1 LIFPLGFIDFPRE
14 RAVDA
19 PKACLGREILIY
31 SFEDFELDPDQ
42 RELRR
47 GPAIVS
53 VEPQVFD
60 LLLHLVRN
68 RERVVSKE
76 DLRVAVWEGR
86 IVSESTLGSRINAAR
101 SVVGD
106 NGEDQRLIRTL
117 PRKGFRFVGPVA
129 EKQELAAPIETKA
142 VPAALRSPEQPKGDR
157 PGETLSL
164 PAPARAGAI
173 GPGDLFRTIGTA
185 VLQRRRWAIGSIVL
199 LVLPLGAAIIWT
211 TTPAPRYPM
220 PQPDADG
227 LQESLM
233 RRVLSATLSGKITP
247 SDEGRRNYYRE
258 SPPQKTLA
266 ACIDWAKSSPFRLEY
281 RTFGFSQN
289 NRRQQDADERA
300 LSYCHRTRPE
310 GAVCDCVVVDRND
323 QNALTLPPG
332 WPKTGADQSFAQ

>member
-1 LIFPLGFIDFPRE
+1 M
-14 RAVDA
+14 
-19 PKACLGREILIY
+19 IY
-31 SFEDFELDPDQ
+31 SFEDFELDPDR

-47 GPAIVS
+47 GRGIVS

-60 LLLHLVRN
+60 LLLHLVQN
-68 RERVVSKE
+68 RERVISKE

-101 SVVGD
+101 SAVGD

-117 PRKGFRFVGPVA
+117 PRKGFRFVGPVV
-129 EKQELAAPIETKA
+129 EKPELGIPIETKA
-142 VPAALRSPEQPKGDR
+142 VPAALRSAEQPKDAQ
-157 PGETLSL
+157 PDQTLSL
-164 PAPARAGAI
+164 PEPANAGAI
-173 GPGDLFRTIGTA
+173 APGDLLRNIGA
-185 VLQRRRWAIGSIVL
+185 ALVRRRRWAIGSTIL
-199 LVLPLGAAIIWT
+199 LVLPLGAAIIWAT
-211 TTPAPRYPM
+211 TRVPRHPM
-220 PQPDADG
+220 PRPNADA

-289 NRRQQDADERA
+289 NRQQQDADERA
-300 LSYCHRTRPE
+300 LSNCHRSRPE

-332 WPKTGADQSFAQ
+332 WSKTEADQSLAQ

>member
-1 LIFPLGFIDFPRE
+1 LLISAGT
-14 RAVDA
+14 AVDA

-31 SFEDFELDPDQ
+31 SFEDFELDPDR

-47 GPAIVS
+47 GPATVS
-53 VEPQVFD
+53 IEPQVFD
-60 LLLHLVRN
+60 LLLYLIRN
-68 RERVVSKE
+68 RERVISKE

-101 SVVGD
+101 SAIGD

-117 PRKGFRFVGPVA
+117 PRKGFRFVGHVV
-129 EKQELAAPIETKA
+129 EKHELAAPIEMKA
-142 VPAALRSPEQPKGDR
+142 VPPALQPTEKPKGTQSDQ
-157 PGETLSL
+157 TLSR
-164 PAPARAGAI
+164 PAPARASARAPGIQFRNI
-173 GPGDLFRTIGTA
+173 GA
-185 VLQRRRWAIGSIVL
+185 VLLRRRRWAIGSIIL
-199 LVLPLGAAIIWT
+199 LVLPLGAAIIWA
-211 TTPAPRYPM
+211 TTPAPRHPM
-220 PQPDADG
+220 SQPNADS
-227 LQESLM
+227 LHESLV
-233 RRVLSATLSGKITP
+233 RRVLGATLSGKITP

-289 NRRQQDADERA
+289 NRQQQDADERA
-300 LSYCHRTRPE
+300 LSNCHRSRPQ

-332 WPKTGADQSFAQ
+332 WPKTEADQSLAQ